1 MQSIDWVETYASRA
15 SEDVSDKEEI
25 DCNNTIEQYK
35 KWLTLMML

>member
-25 DCNNTIEQYK
+25 NVTIQ
-35 KWLTLMML
+35 